1 MLIVN
6 SKMLYVMKIR
16 TIVAVTA
23 LAAMALPVAAQHRC
37 CHSVSVPDTV
47 QCTRLQYYIDMQH
60 QNKYTEL
67 WGQRATIF
75 EALPVDTNDIVMLGN
90 SLTHGCEWHEL
101 LGMPNVLNRGIIG
114 DVIEGIRLRVDP
126 ILNGHPKKIFLLAG
140 VNDVSHNLSADS
152 IANAMGELIDY
163 IRTRS
168 PQTRLYVQSMLPIN
182 NSFGRYKNLKD
193 KEQVIRDANVLV
205 AAMAQDK
212 GFTWINLYTAVA
224 DKYGNLRKDLT
235 NDGLHLLAPGYRIW
249 ADIIRPYINE

>member
-1 MLIVN
+1 
-6 SKMLYVMKIR
+6 MKIR

-101 LGMPNVLNRGIIG
+101 LGMPNVLNRGII
-114 DVIEGIRLRVDP
+114 D
-126 ILNGHPKKIFLLAG
+126 
-140 VNDVSHNLSADS
+140 
-152 IANAMGELIDY
+152 
-163 IRTRS
+163 
-168 PQTRLYVQSMLPIN
+168 RLYTYTFAS
-182 NSFGRYKNLKD
+182 
-193 KEQVIRDANVLV
+193 DALV
-205 AAMAQDK
+205 CAVDAAYQQ
-212 GFTWINLYTAVA
+212 LV
-224 DKYGNLRKDLT
+224 
-235 NDGLHLLAPGYRIW
+235 
-249 ADIIRPYINE
+249 RPL

>member
-1 MLIVN
+1 
-6 SKMLYVMKIR
+6 
-16 TIVAVTA
+16 
-23 LAAMALPVAAQHRC
+23 
-37 CHSVSVPDTV
+37 
-47 QCTRLQYYIDMQH
+47 
-60 QNKYTEL
+60 
-67 WGQRATIF
+67 
-75 EALPVDTNDIVMLGN
+75 
-90 SLTHGCEWHEL
+90 
-101 LGMPNVLNRGIIG
+101 
-114 DVIEGIRLRVDP
+114 
-126 ILNGHPKKIFLLAG
+126 
-140 VNDVSHNLSADS
+140 
-152 IANAMGELIDY
+152 MGELIDY

-224 DKYGNLRKDLT
+224 DKDGNLRKDLT

>member
-1 MLIVN
+1 
-6 SKMLYVMKIR
+6 MKLRAIIA
-16 TIVAVTA
+16 TAAVAA
-23 LAAMALPVAAQHRC
+23 LALPVTAQHK
-37 CHSVSVPDTV
+37 CHGCGH
-47 QCTRLQYYIDMQH
+47 CTHHADAVAPVCNARQQQYIDIQH

-75 EALPVDTNDIVMLGN
+75 EALPVDSTDIVMLGN

-126 ILNGHPKKIFLLAG
+126 ILEGHPKKIFLLSG

-152 IANAMGELIDY
+152 IANAMGELVDY

-182 NSFGRYKNLKD
+182 NSFSRYKNLKD
-193 KEQVIRDANVLV
+193 KEQVIRDANALI

-212 GFTWINLYTAVA
+212 GFTWIDLYTAMA
-224 DKYGNLRKDLT
+224 DKDGNLRKEIT

-249 ADIIRPYINE
+249 ADIIRPYIEE

>member
-6 SKMLYVMKIR
+6 IKMIYVMKIR
-16 TIVAVTA
+16 TIVAVIA

-47 QCTRLQYYIDMQH
+47 QCARLQYYIDMQH

-126 ILNGHPKKIFLLAG
+126 ILNGHPKKIFLLTG

-224 DKYGNLRKDLT
+224 DKDGNLRKDLT

>member
-1 MLIVN
+1 
-6 SKMLYVMKIR
+6 MKIS
-16 TIVAVTA
+16 TIVAVAA
-23 LAAMALPVAAQHRC
+23 LAATALPAAAQHQSRC
-37 CHSVSVPDTV
+37 CHCTSVSDTV
-47 QCTRLQYYIDMQH
+47 QCVRLQYYIDTQH

-114 DVIEGIRLRVDP
+114 DVIEGIRLRIDP
-126 ILNGHPKKIFLLAG
+126 ILNGHPKKIFLLSG

-152 IANAMGELIDY
+152 IAIAMGELIDY

-193 KEQVIRDANVLV
+193 KEQVIRDANALV
-205 AAMAQDK
+205 AAMSQDK
-212 GFTWINLYTAVA
+212 GFTWIDLYTAVA
-224 DKYGNLRKDLT
+224 DKEGNLRKDLT

>member
-1 MLIVN
+1 
-6 SKMLYVMKIR
+6 MKIR
-16 TIVAVTA
+16 TIVAM
-23 LAAMALPVAAQHRC
+23 AAFAVIALPAAAQHQCRC
-37 CHSVSVPDTV
+37 GHSASVPDTLK
-47 QCTRLQYYIDMQH
+47 CARLQYYIDTQR

-114 DVIEGIRLRVDP
+114 DVIQGIRLRVDP
-126 ILNGHPKKIFLLAG
+126 ILDGHPKKIFLLSG

-193 KEQVIRDANVLV
+193 KEQVIRDANALI

-212 GFTWINLYTAVA
+212 GFTWINLYPAVA
-224 DKYGNLRKDLT
+224 DKDGNLRTDLT